1 MKRMN
6 RRTKVLI
13 LTAFMALLLI
23 AVYAFGVLIPESA
36 YASSF
41 MNAKQ
46 PPSWEHPFG
55 TDSLGRDLLM
65 RTLKGMSI
73 SMTVGLVAS
82 MISAVIAVFVGIA
95 AATGSRRMDAFIN
108 WTIDLVMGV
117 PHTILVI
124 LISFAFGRGLKGL
137 LFGIA
142 ATHWCSLARLIRG
155 EVLQLR
161 SQQYIAVSRKLGK
174 SSGWILVNH
183 LLPHLVPQFFVGLVL
198 MFPHA
203 ILHEAS
209 VSFLGYGLPPEQ
221 PAIGIILSESM
232 KYISAGMWWTAV
244 FPGLVMVL
252 IVLLVDRLGDNLRMI
267 IDPYSAQE

>member
-82 MISAVIAVFVGIA
+82 MISVVIAVFVGIA

-161 SQQYIAVSRKLGK
+161 SQQYVAVSRKLGK

>member
-1 MKRMN
+1 MKKWN
-6 RRTKVLI
+6 RRIRVVVLSVI
-13 LTAFMALLLI
+13 LALIFIAIYTA
-23 AVYAFGVLIPESA
+23 GVMLPEELTVPSIR
-36 YASSF
+36 STRL
-41 MNAKQ
+41 
-46 PPSWEHPFG
+46 PPSLDHFFG
-55 TDSLGRDLLM
+55 TDALGRDLFF
-65 RTLKGMSI
+65 RTLKGLSV
-73 SMTVGLVAS
+73 SMTVGLIAS
-82 MISAVIAVFVGIA
+82 VISAVIAVFVGIA
-95 AATGSRRMDAFIN
+95 AATGSRRIDSFIN
-108 WTIDLVMGV
+108 WVIDLMMGV
-117 PHTILVI
+117 PHMVLIM
-124 LISFAFGRGLKGL
+124 LISVAFGRGLKGL
-137 LFGIA
+137 LIGVA
-142 ATHWCSLARLIRG
+142 ATHWCSLARLIRA
-155 EVLQLR
+155 EVMQLR
-161 SQQYIAVSRKLGK
+161 SQPYVAVSRRLGK
-174 SSGWILVNH
+174 SSGWILTHH

>member
-1 MKRMN
+1 MKRIN

-13 LTAFMALLLI
+13 LTAFLALLLI

-82 MISAVIAVFVGIA
+82 IISAVIAVFVGIA
-95 AATGSRRMDAFIN
+95 AATGSKRVDAFIN

-161 SQQYIAVSRKLGK
+161 SQQYVAVSRKLGK

>member
-13 LTAFMALLLI
+13 LTVSMALLLI

-82 MISAVIAVFVGIA
+82 IISAVIAVFVGIT
-95 AATGSRRMDAFIN
+95 AATGSKRVDAFIN

-142 ATHWCSLARLIRG
+142 ATHWCSLARLIRA
-155 EVLQLR
+155 EVMQLR
-161 SQQYIAVSRKLGK
+161 SQQYVAVSRRLGK

>member
-1 MKRMN
+1 MKKMN

-13 LTAFMALLLI
+13 LTATMAALLI
-23 AVYAFGVLIPESA
+23 AVYAFSVLIPESA

-82 MISAVIAVFVGIA
+82 IISAVIAVFVGIA
-95 AATGSRRMDAFIN
+95 AATGSKRVDAFIN

-161 SQQYIAVSRKLGK
+161 SQQYVAVSRRLGK

>member
-1 MKRMN
+1 MKKMN
-6 RRTKVLI
+6 RRTKVVA
-13 LTAFMALLLI
+13 LTTVMAVLLI
-23 AVYAFGVLIPESA
+23 AIYAFGIFIREDA

-41 MNAKQ
+41 LNAKQ
-46 PPSWEHPFG
+46 RPSWEHPFG

-65 RTLKGMSI
+65 RTLKGMSV

-82 MISAVIAVFVGIA
+82 IISAVIAVFVGIA
-95 AATGSRRMDAFIN
+95 AATGSKQVDAFIN
-108 WTIDLVMGV
+108 WAIDLVMGV

-124 LISFAFGRGLKGL
+124 LISFAMGRGLKGL
-137 LFGIA
+137 LIGIA

-155 EVLQLR
+155 EVFQLR
-161 SQQYIAVSRKLGK
+161 SQQYIAVSRRLGK
-174 SSGWILVNH
+174 SSGWILVHH
-183 LLPHLVPQFFVGLVL
+183 LLPHLVPQFFVGLIL

>member
-1 MKRMN
+1 MKKMN

-13 LTAFMALLLI
+13 LTATMAALLI

-82 MISAVIAVFVGIA
+82 IISAVIAVFVGIA
-95 AATGSRRMDAFIN
+95 AATGSKRVDAFIN

-161 SQQYIAVSRKLGK
+161 SQQYVAVSRRLGK

-252 IVLLVDRLGDNLRMI
+252 IVLLVDRLGDNLGMI

>member
-1 MKRMN
+1 MKKWN
-6 RRTKVLI
+6 RRTRVVVLSVI
-13 LTAFMALLLI
+13 LALIFIAIYAAGVMLPEELTA
-23 AVYAFGVLIPESA
+23 
-36 YASSF
+36 
-41 MNAKQ
+41 
-46 PPSWEHPFG
+46 PSIHSTRLHPSLEHFFG
-55 TDSLGRDLLM
+55 TDALGRDLFF
-65 RTLKGMSI
+65 RTLKGLSV
-73 SMTVGLVAS
+73 SMTVGLIAS
-82 MISAVIAVFVGIA
+82 VISAVIAVFVGIA
-95 AATGSRRMDAFIN
+95 AATGSRRIDSFIN
-108 WTIDLVMGV
+108 WVIDLMMGV
-117 PHTILVI
+117 PHMVLIM
-124 LISFAFGRGLKGL
+124 LISVAFGRGLKGL
-137 LFGIA
+137 LIGVA
-142 ATHWCSLARLIRG
+142 ATHWCSLARLIRA
-155 EVLQLR
+155 EVMQLR
-161 SQQYIAVSRKLGK
+161 SQPYVAVSRRLGK